1 MDQASA
7 ENPLAPRVV
16 TGWNVDIDGAGD
28 AGAIRIDGDGIDC
41 RCRVDIGR
49 LGLHCGKRGK
59 NGEARRYK
67 AILRTTHDSLPQISA
82 RRRQNRGWS
91 GLSQTR
97 GIAPPL
103 VLRRRDRGT
112 GSIEVSV
119 RRRGGAAAAGPKQ
132 RLPGK
137 ITPPAAKAI
146 PRANDSNMFR
156 SPADAVSRGDASRP
170 CLFARVV
177 PHVIRA
183 GGPWSLLHPPWD
195 LPR

>member
-49 LGLHCGKRGK
+49 LGRHCGKGRK
-59 NGEARRYK
+59 KHEARRYK
-67 AILRTTHDSLPQISA
+67 AILNTTHDSLPQISA
-82 RRRQNRGWS
+82 HHRQNRGWS

-103 VLRRRDRGT
+103 VLRRPDRVT
-112 GSIEVSV
+112 GSIEGSE
-119 RRRGGAAAAGPKQ
+119 
-132 RLPGK
+132 
-137 ITPPAAKAI
+137 
-146 PRANDSNMFR
+146 
-156 SPADAVSRGDASRP
+156 
-170 CLFARVV
+170 
-177 PHVIRA
+177 
-183 GGPWSLLHPPWD
+183 
-195 LPR
+195 